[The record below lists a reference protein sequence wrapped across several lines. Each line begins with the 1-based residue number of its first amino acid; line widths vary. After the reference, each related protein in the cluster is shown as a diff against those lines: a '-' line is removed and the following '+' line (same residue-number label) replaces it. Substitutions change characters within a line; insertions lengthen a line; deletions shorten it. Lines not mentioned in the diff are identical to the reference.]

1 MRRIKRARKVMRKA
15 FEKDQG
21 FYEGYHSNIAMLLHD
36 KCGITDYSE
45 RNKIAKE
52 IMRLIFW

>member
-1 MRRIKRARKVMRKA
+1 MRVKKARKIMRKA
-15 FEKDQG
+15 FNKDYA
-21 FYEGYHSNIAMLLHD
+21 FYESYQSNIAMLLYD
-36 KCGITDYSE
+36 KAGITDYNE